1 MSRTL
6 NRKIFWWNLISIIQI
21 LFIYGAVYYYY
32 TLFKLYIIIPQNLIL
47 TQKLFFIIF
56 ISTHRGWICCPR
68 YGHKGTQ
75 MKSEQK
81 TILFFSGFVSPNL
94 LCPWDE
100 IYSVVSYMY
109 RNSISG
115 KKAATHIILHTQQ
128 YHAMRSTKR
137 KAVFCSKSFFQVLYS
152 LPVYIILYRRYAI
165 NWKKVLLFIARQ
177 NAIWTFKHLWYSA
190 SNTIIKPVFCSTV
203 K

>member
-1 MSRTL
+1 
-6 NRKIFWWNLISIIQI
+6 
-21 LFIYGAVYYYY
+21 
-32 TLFKLYIIIPQNLIL
+32 
-47 TQKLFFIIF
+47 
-56 ISTHRGWICCPR
+56 
-68 YGHKGTQ
+68 

-137 KAVFCSKSFFQVLYS
+137 KAVFCSKTFFQVLYS

-165 NWKKVLLFIARQ
+165 NWKKFYFSSQDKGIYEQLALAAVVAQ
-177 NAIWTFKHLWYSA
+177 HLWYSA
-190 SNTIIKPVFCSTV
+190 SVNIKSHFCS
-203 K
+203 

>member
-1 MSRTL
+1 
-6 NRKIFWWNLISIIQI
+6 
-21 LFIYGAVYYYY
+21 
-32 TLFKLYIIIPQNLIL
+32 
-47 TQKLFFIIF
+47 
-56 ISTHRGWICCPR
+56 
-68 YGHKGTQ
+68 

-128 YHAMRSTKR
+128 YHATRSTKR
-137 KAVFCSKSFFQVLYS
+137 KAVFCSKSFFKCYIHFLCILFYIGDTQWIGKSFTFHRKTKGYMNIQTLMIFSIKYDYKTS
-152 LPVYIILYRRYAI
+152 FLP
-165 NWKKVLLFIARQ
+165 N
-177 NAIWTFKHLWYSA
+177 
-190 SNTIIKPVFCSTV
+190 C
-203 K
+203 